1 MAVLNVEVVNAG
13 IALMEAAEAGREA
26 SVKFLLQQEGW
37 TTVDDGAHLKVRAS
51 RRRTAFLH
59 ACGISGE
66 SSPSPRIAR
75 LLMEAGADRTSIV
88 RLLHDDGGG
97 KVVFNDTTPAY
108 AAGMP
113 RGEEKTREGE
123 ATEEEGPHR
132 LEAIRW
138 LLLQEA
144 GVHAVSWLWGG
155 DYPRRL
161 RCRRGR
167 KQDQNEFEAGHDD
180 ASGHEAEG
188 SETHGALLVCFGLRC
203 CVVNTKNV
211 ETLNS

>member
-13 IALMEAAEAGREA
+13 IALMEAAESGREA

-155 DYPRRL
+155 DYPHAV
-161 RCRRGR
+161 C
-167 KQDQNEFEAGHDD
+167 AV
-180 ASGHEAEG
+180 AEG
-188 SETHGALLVCFGLRC
+188 ASRTKTSSKPVMMMLPVMRRRALRRTVLFLSALVCA
-203 CVVNTKNV
+203 VA
-211 ETLNS
+211 